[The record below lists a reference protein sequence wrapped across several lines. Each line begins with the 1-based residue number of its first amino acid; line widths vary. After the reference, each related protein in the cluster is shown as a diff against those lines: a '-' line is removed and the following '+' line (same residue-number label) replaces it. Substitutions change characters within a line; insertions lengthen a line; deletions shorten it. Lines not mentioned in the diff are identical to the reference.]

1 MKIKKNDLVIVITG
15 KNKGKK
21 GKVLHVYPKKQQAVV
36 EKINVVKKHIK
47 KRQTTAGEIIKF
59 EAPLHISNVMVICPH
74 CNKATRVQYQK
85 TADHKKERICKH
97 CKGILDSSLPTP

>member
-21 GKVLHVYPKKQQAVV
+21 GKVLHAYPKEQQIVV
-36 EKINVVKKHIK
+36 EKINVVKKHVK

-74 CNKATRVQYQK
+74 CNKATPVQYQK
-85 TADHKKERICKH
+85 TADNKKERVCKR